1 MDIDWDPTE
10 SNVSLPLAFKADL
23 LPQPE
28 KSDYIATSLE
38 YQPSL
43 AKILNLEHMSTFAPE
58 DLVNDIMDP
67 TQPPDSSNGNIQPLE
82 KGMDAAETCSGD
94 NDGEDPRHNATETS
108 SYCSTATIHSDNVSY
123 MDAENWE

>member
-38 YQPSL
+38 
-43 AKILNLEHMSTFAPE
+43 
-58 DLVNDIMDP
+58 
-67 TQPPDSSNGNIQPLE
+67 
-82 KGMDAAETCSGD
+82 
-94 NDGEDPRHNATETS
+94 
-108 SYCSTATIHSDNVSY
+108 
-123 MDAENWE
+123 